1 MTEEWLGR
9 GPSSAQIGQ
18 RIYQVEGVDNYRIE
32 GPANDVVVAENQLPV
47 LESVSV
53 EELR

>member
-1 MTEEWLGR
+1 M
-9 GPSSAQIGQ
+9 
-18 RIYQVEGVDNYRIE
+18 VVDYRIE